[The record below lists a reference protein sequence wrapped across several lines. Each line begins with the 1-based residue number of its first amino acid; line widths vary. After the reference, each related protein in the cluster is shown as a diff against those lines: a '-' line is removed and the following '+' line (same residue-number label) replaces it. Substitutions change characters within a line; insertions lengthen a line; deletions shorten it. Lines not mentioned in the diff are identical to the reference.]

1 MVKRGLMVSLSLAF
15 LAGGA
20 LSIQAAGVFI
30 VSRAGVPAYNDAK
43 SGFIQMAY
51 SLQLQGFNPKSV
63 DLNGTAADDVALASL
78 KAQSPTLVFAVG
90 SYAAKKVREAVPD
103 AWVVYGMVYYPEV
116 EGFVDDPKMVGI
128 ASLGPPKA
136 LAQLLKTLGAK
147 TKGLYLIHSDA
158 ISRSVPNLI
167 SKLNSDGF
175 DAQAKSVASEQ
186 DLQAA
191 FDAVKDQAKL
201 VMLLPDPVTKNP
213 DAIRFVVS
221 QCAGAK
227 IAPVSLSESL
237 VSDGMLCAAF
247 YPPSGIG
254 NQGARVAQT
263 ILASGQAPSDKLVPP
278 IETATAL
285 NKGTASALGLNLP
298 KGLRVEITYE

>member
-1 MVKRGLMVSLSLAF
+1 MAKRGLTVSLTLAL
-15 LAGGA
+15 LAGWA
-20 LSIQAAGVFI
+20 LAAQAAGVFI
-30 VSRAGVPAYNDAK
+30 VSRTGVPAYNDAK

-63 DLNGTAADDVALASL
+63 DLAGTAADDAALAGL
-78 KAQSPTLVFAVG
+78 KAQNPTLVFAVG
-90 SYAAKKVREAVPD
+90 SYAAKKVREAIPD

-136 LAQLLKTLGAK
+136 LAQLLKSLGSK
-147 TKGLYLIHSDA
+147 TKGLYLIHA
-158 ISRSVPNLI
+158 EATSRSIPNLI
-167 SKLNSDGF
+167 SRLNSEGF
-175 DAQAKSVASEQ
+175 DAQAKSVASEK

-191 FDAVKDQAKL
+191 FESVKDQARL

-221 QCAGAK
+221 QCAAAK
-227 IAPVSLSESL
+227 IPPVSLSESL
-237 VSDGMLCAAF
+237 VSDGMLCAAY

-254 NQGARVAQT
+254 NQGARVAQA
-263 ILASGQAPSDKLVPP
+263 ILASGQAPADKLVPP

-285 NKGTASALGLNLP
+285 NKGTASAIGINLP
-298 KGLRVEITYE
+298 KGLRVEVTYE